1 MIAPAAASHRGRS
14 ILAVLAGFVAT
25 AVLSLGAD
33 VVMHATGVFPGWG
46 EVMSDG
52 LFAWASAY
60 RVVFTVLGGY
70 VTARLAPPPVMRH
83 VLVLGIIGSIAA
95 AIGLVATWNAGLGPR
110 WYPILLLVTGLPC
123 VWAGG
128 WLRTRG
134 SLAR

>member
-1 MIAPAAASHRGRS
+1 MIAPAAASRPGRS
-14 ILAVLAGFVAT
+14 ILAVLVGFIVT
-25 AVLSLGAD
+25 AVLSLAAD
-33 VVMHATGVFPGWG
+33 VVMHTTGVFPGWG

-52 LFAWASAY
+52 LFAWATAY

-70 VTARLAPPPVMRH
+70 VTAWLAPPPAMRY
-83 VLVLGIIGSIAA
+83 VIVLGVIGSIAA
-95 AIGLVATWNAGLGPR
+95 AIGLVATWNAGLGPG

-134 SLAR
+134 SLAP